1 VSSHVRIEDHCLAE
15 LSELAAFAVSS
26 ATRKS
31 YLIRERIPYTVEA
44 AAACAVT
51 VRRLLGVDD
60 RESMQGLPSLL
71 ARQLSIFFF
80 PGNFADVDAA
90 SLVHG
95 GVGCIFLSKGC
106 RCNLLACARELGNL
120 IAAASRSPDLAYANL
135 QPRGVQSL
143 AGGPKEHFS
152 ENFASC
158 LLIPPS
164 SLADALITVRRV
176 IRSGAAELGDVEIF
190 HIARLFGVNF
200 KTASRRCERLGL
212 LPLGGASSFLAFL
225 TERFGSVEA
234 REASLALPEA
244 IEAEIPDPARCLLA
258 WSSAK
263 LASGDVSMEELAL
276 LSGVDLRT
284 MQEIHLFYKNS
295 GVKP

>member
-1 VSSHVRIEDHCLAE
+1 VSIDDRGLAQ
-15 LSELAAFAVSS
+15 LSELAAFAVST
-26 ATRKS
+26 APRKS

-44 AAACAVT
+44 ASACAVT
-51 VRRLLGVDD
+51 VRRLLEVDD

-71 ARQLSIFFF
+71 ARRLHIFFF
-80 PGNFADVDAA
+80 PISLPDLDAA
-90 SLVHG
+90 SLVCG
-95 GVGCIFLSKGC
+95 GVGCIFLSKDC
-106 RCNLLACARELGNL
+106 LYNLLACARELGNL
-120 IAAASRSPDLAYANL
+120 IAAASRSPDLVYANL

-143 AGGPKEHFS
+143 VGGPKEHFS

-164 SLADALITVRRV
+164 SLAEALATVRRV
-176 IRSGAAELGDVEIF
+176 IGSSAAGLGDVEIF

-200 KTASRRCERLGL
+200 KAASRRCERLDL
-212 LPLGGASSFLAFL
+212 LPPGGAASFLAFL
-225 TERFGSVEA
+225 SERFGSIET
-234 REASLALPEA
+234 REASLPLPKA
-244 IEAEIPDPARCLLA
+244 IEAEIPEPARCLLA

-263 LASGDVSMEELAL
+263 LASGDVSMEELAS

-284 MQEIHLFYKNS
+284 MRKIHLFYKNS